1 MQKEFFEELKE
12 IILSDLSAEELKD
25 KLENYHSSD
34 IADVLQNVAKEDR
47 LRIYAQLSLD
57 QTAEIFS
64 FYDDVEKYI
73 EELSPETAAD
83 ILEAMNSEDAMD
95 VLDELE
101 DESKTEIIELMEA
114 DSKEK
119 VKQLDAYDED
129 CIGRYMSD
137 NFIVID
143 NRKTIKEA
151 MATMVREAGE
161 HDNIFT
167 LYVVDEKN
175 KFYGAINLRDL
186 IVARKED
193 NLLDICM
200 TSYPSFY
207 DDELMKD
214 CIGKLKDYAENS
226 IPVLNRQNEILGV
239 IPVDSIIDA
248 AEEEM
253 SDDYAKLG
261 GLSESEDLDES
272 ILTSIK
278 KRIPWLII
286 LLFLGLVVSSVIGV
300 FEGVIATL
308 PVIVF
313 FQSMI
318 LDMAGNVGTQS
329 LAVTIRNLTDEEM
342 KKKVRKNVIKEIKIG
357 FLNGLIISIIAF
369 LFVLVF
375 LAIRHQ
381 EIVSGDGFLWMDVL
395 KVAGIIAFSLLLA
408 MTLSSFV
415 GTIFPILL
423 NKMHI
428 DPAVASGPFITTI
441 NDVVAVVVYYGL
453 TYILFLLFI

>member
-47 LRIYAQLSLD
+47 LRVYAQLSLD

-186 IVARKED
+186 IVALKED

-300 FEGVIATL
+300 FEGVIASL

>member
-12 IILSDLSAEELKD
+12 IILSHLSAEELKD

-47 LRIYAQLSLD
+47 LRVYAQLSLD

-369 LFVLVF
+369 LFVLAF

>member
-47 LRIYAQLSLD
+47 LRVYAQLSLD

>member
-47 LRIYAQLSLD
+47 LRVYAQLSLD

-101 DESKTEIIELMEA
+101 DESKTEIIELMEE

-375 LAIRHQ
+375 LAIKHQ

>member
-47 LRIYAQLSLD
+47 LRVYAQLSLD

-329 LAVTIRNLTDEEM
+329 LAVTIRNITDEEM

>member
-47 LRIYAQLSLD
+47 LRVYAQLSLD

-300 FEGVIATL
+300 FEGIIASL

-369 LFVLVF
+369 LFVLAF

>member
-1 MQKEFFEELKE
+1 
-12 IILSDLSAEELKD
+12 
-25 KLENYHSSD
+25 
-34 IADVLQNVAKEDR
+34 
-47 LRIYAQLSLD
+47 
-57 QTAEIFS
+57 
-64 FYDDVEKYI
+64 
-73 EELSPETAAD
+73 
-83 ILEAMNSEDAMD
+83 MNSKDAMD

-101 DESKTEIIELMEA
+101 DDSKSEILELMETT
-114 DSKEK
+114 SKEK

-129 CIGRYMSD
+129 LIGRYMSD

-167 LYVVDEKN
+167 LYVVDEEH

-186 IVARKED
+186 IVARKDD

-207 DDELMKD
+207 DDEMMKD

-226 IPVLNRQNEILGV
+226 IPVLNRKNEIIGV
-239 IPVDSIIDA
+239 IPVDSIIDL

-253 SDDYAKLG
+253 RDDYAKLG

-272 ILTSIK
+272 IFTSIK
-278 KRIPWLII
+278 KRVPWLII

-300 FEGVIATL
+300 FEGVIASL
-308 PVIVF
+308 PVVVF

-318 LDMAGNVGTQS
+318 LDMSGNVGTQS
-329 LAVTIRNLTDEEM
+329 LAVTIRNLSDEEM
-342 KKKVRKNVIKEIKIG
+342 KKKKIRKNVLKEIKIG
-357 FLNGLIISIIAF
+357 FLNGMIISIIAF
-369 LFVLVF
+369 VFVLVF
-375 LAIRHQ
+375 LIIRHQ
-381 EIVSGDGFLWMDVL
+381 EIVSGDGYLLTDVL
-395 KVAGIIAFSLLLA
+395 KVAGIISCSLLLA

-415 GTIFPILL
+415 GTIFPIFL
-423 NKMHI
+423 NKVHI

-441 NDVVAVVVYYGL
+441 NDVVAVMVYYGL
-453 TYILFLLFI
+453 TYALFMLLL

>member
-47 LRIYAQLSLD
+47 LRVYAQLSLD

-101 DESKTEIIELMEA
+101 DESKTEIIELMEE

-369 LFVLVF
+369 LFVLAF

>member
-47 LRIYAQLSLD
+47 LRVYAQLSLD

-161 HDNIFT
+161 HNNIFT

>member
-47 LRIYAQLSLD
+47 LRVYAQLSLD

-342 KKKVRKNVIKEIKIG
+342 KKKVRKNVVKEIKIG

>member
-47 LRIYAQLSLD
+47 LRVYAQLSLD

-101 DESKTEIIELMEA
+101 DESKTEIIELMKA

>member
-47 LRIYAQLSLD
+47 LRVYAQLSLD

-300 FEGVIATL
+300 FEGVIASL

-342 KKKVRKNVIKEIKIG
+342 KKKVRKNVIKEFKIG

-369 LFVLVF
+369 LFVLAF

>member
-47 LRIYAQLSLD
+47 LRVYAQLSLD

-207 DDELMKD
+207 DDELMRD

>member
-47 LRIYAQLSLD
+47 LRVYAQLSLD

-83 ILEAMNSEDAMD
+83 ILEAMSSEDAMD

>member
-47 LRIYAQLSLD
+47 LRVYAQLSLD

-300 FEGVIATL
+300 FEGVIASL

-369 LFVLVF
+369 LFVLAF

>member
-47 LRIYAQLSLD
+47 LRVYAQLSLD

-300 FEGVIATL
+300 FEGVIASL